1 MKRSRFAFLALATML
16 LAVGAFAQATGS
28 IEGTIVDETKAPLP
42 GVTVEAR
49 SPNLAQAKLATSD
62 TQGRFRID
70 LLPAGAYA
78 VSFTLQG
85 FATQEQ
91 TNIAV
96 AAGRVVTLQVEMR
109 SAYREEVSLSG
120 YHVE

>member
-62 TQGRFRID
+62 TQVLFRQND
-70 LLPAGAYA
+70 LFLC
-78 VSFTLQG
+78 
-85 FATQEQ
+85 
-91 TNIAV
+91 IR
-96 AAGRVVTLQVEMR
+96 AAHG
-109 SAYREEVSLSG
+109 
-120 YHVE
+120 